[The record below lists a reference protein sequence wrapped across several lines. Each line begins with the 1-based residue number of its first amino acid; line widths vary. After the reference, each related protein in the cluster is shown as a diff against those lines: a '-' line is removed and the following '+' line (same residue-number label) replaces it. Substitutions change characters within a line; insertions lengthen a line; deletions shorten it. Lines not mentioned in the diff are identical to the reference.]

1 MKSNYTAINYAGNAA
16 KENIIK
22 SKTKGQ
28 IVKGVGGV
36 YTVVTEEGETVKCYP
51 RGKLKALGALF
62 IGDIVNIV
70 VDKEGIIESVEP
82 RKTQLVRPYVSN
94 MDCIVIVLAPIPKP
108 DMMLVDKLIIGAAEN
123 GIVPIIC
130 VNKADMEGADK
141 VAEEVAADYKDEADI
156 LVISTQTNQ
165 GIPELMS
172 KIKGKYVCLAGQSAV
187 GKSSLINCIL
197 GSDKQLTGDLSK
209 KGDRGKNTTRHIEI
223 ITLADGTK
231 IADTCGFNKLE
242 LPLFEP
248 SRLSTYYAEFDEYA
262 DKCKFRGC
270 NHYKESDCAVKR
282 AVEEGKIAKSRYD
295 RYIALFSHIESR
307 WNKRYD

>member
-1 MKSNYTAINYAGNAA
+1 M
-16 KENIIK
+16 
-22 SKTKGQ
+22 
-28 IVKGVGGV
+28 GGV
-36 YTVVTEEGETVKCYP
+36 YTVVTQEGETVKCYP
-51 RGKLKALGALF
+51 RGKLKSNGALF
-62 IGDIVNIV
+62 IGDIVNIA

-94 MDCIVIVLAPIPKP
+94 MECIVIVLAPLPKP

-141 VAEEVAADYKDEADI
+141 VAEEVASDYKDEADI

-165 GIPELMS
+165 GIPEFMD

-307 WNKRYD
+307 WNRRYD